1 VMQIYEVCICVSKKS
16 IEVMVMLC
24 RVKTCSKVSRQRVKK
39 LMGIFK
45 LYSLASLGYYAI
57 ENKVAWAISERFSH
71 IREYYSTDLDTIM
84 NVISI

>member
-1 VMQIYEVCICVSKKS
+1 MCVQKVDRSDGHALPS
-16 IEVMVMLC
+16 EDMLC

-57 ENKVAWAISERFSH
+57 ENKVAWAISERFCH
-71 IREYYSTDLDTIM
+71 CREYYSTDLDTIM